1 MRREVRPVH
10 GQVVLVTGAA
20 RGIGAES
27 ARRLAAKGARVALMG
42 LEPDELERTA
52 AACGPKADWFE
63 ADVTDP
69 DALERT
75 VAGAVERFG
84 GIDHVVANAGVAPAG
99 TVRHMAPEAFERTI
113 EVNLLG
119 AWRTV
124 RACLPHVVERRGYVL
139 VVASLAA
146 AVHLLGMAAYAASKA
161 GVEAFANS
169 LRVELRHLGVDVG
182 VAYFSWIGTEM
193 VAGADSH
200 PALGF
205 GRAKLPGPF
214 GKTYPVAL
222 VGDAVADAIERRRRW
237 VFVPRWIRAV
247 LALRGL
253 LWPVVDAGA
262 RRDAAE
268 MDERFARDV
277 AERGAAAPAPVGAGG
292 RAAAR

>member
-1 MRREVRPVH
+1 VPREVHAVH

-27 ARRLAAKGARVALMG
+27 ARRLAAKGARVALVG
-42 LEPDELERTA
+42 LEREDLERTA
-52 AACGPKADWFE
+52 AACGPEADWFE

-69 DALERT
+69 EALDSA
-75 VAGAVERFG
+75 VSGAVERFG

-99 TVRHMAPEAFERTI
+99 SVHHIAPEAFGRTI

-124 RACLPHVVERRGYVL
+124 RACLPHVIERRSYVL

-146 AVHLLGMAAYAASKA
+146 AAHLPGMAAYAASKA
-161 GVEAFANS
+161 GVEAFADS
-169 LRVELRHLGVDVG
+169 LRVELGHLGVDVG
-182 VAYFSWIGTEM
+182 VAYFSWIGRDM

-205 GRAKLPGPF
+205 ARAKLPGPF
-214 GKTYPVAL
+214 GKTYPVSL
-222 VGDAVADAIERRRRW
+222 VGDAVADAVERRRRR
-237 VFVPRWIRAV
+237 VFVPGWIRAV

-253 LWPVVDAGA
+253 LWPVLYAAG

-277 AERGAAAPAPVGAGG
+277 AERGPEASGPVGAGG